1 LRAVLAFGRRVL
13 SSAGRFRRASAWGR
27 AAPVL
32 GLFLIAKI
40 ARSEPAKAGEPLRAA
55 PAAPRP
61 EPRGPTALLTGLSI
75 AGTSFGLAGFMLAT
89 DAGLPVK
96 HGGLAVLHGGLTLA
110 PLAAHGVV
118 GEWGRGAVFAIAP
131 ALGGIGMAALLSERP
146 EAPVVGK
153 NKSHRIY
160 PVLITASVV
169 GSAVGIFD
177 AALVDERAP
186 VRVHAAASDEFA
198 GAWVEGNF

>member
-1 LRAVLAFGRRVL
+1 V
-13 SSAGRFRRASAWGR
+13 SSAGRLCWARGLGAALFVALTLSSRPARTEPARAVEPARGASA
-27 AAPVL
+27 AP
-32 GLFLIAKI
+32 
-40 ARSEPAKAGEPLRAA
+40 
-55 PAAPRP
+55 PR
-61 EPRGPTALLTGLSI
+61 EPRGPTALLTGLAI

-96 HGGLAVLHGGLTLA
+96 HAGLGVLHGGLTLA

-118 GEWGRGAVFAIAP
+118 GEWGRGAVFAVAP
-131 ALGGIGMAALLSERP
+131 ALGGIGMAALLAERP

-160 PVLITASVV
+160 PVLITVSVI

-186 VRVHAAASDEFA
+186 FSVRASASDEFA
-198 GAWVEGNF
+198 GAWVEGSF